1 VAKNNKTITKTRNL
15 KNTKIMKTHAADY
28 GRKEFCLF
36 LDLRLMV
43 LIVVSYFR
51 DFVIKDLFL
60 SRILWVGGL
69 S

>member
-1 VAKNNKTITKTRNL
+1 
-15 KNTKIMKTHAADY
+15 MKTHAADY

-36 LDLRLMV
+36 LDLRFMV
-43 LIVVSYFR
+43 FFVVSYFR

>member
-1 VAKNNKTITKTRNL
+1 
-15 KNTKIMKTHAADY
+15 MKTHAADY
-28 GRKEFCLF
+28 DRKEFCLF
-36 LDLRLMV
+36 LDLRFMV
-43 LIVVSYFR
+43 FFVVSYFR